1 MDAAVPQ
8 IASTGRLP
16 HLLLLLLVCLEGQ
29 GNRCGNAVS
38 CCHKVKV
45 NGGHK
50 VNLIHIKHVSLG
62 SKLTSA
68 GWFSRLRFLTSN
80 LYIPIYCP
88 VYPHISPLT
97 MFGVW
102 SNGDHS
108 FPQGQNS
115 PSSSPPGPSWRSF
128 PPQSAKHPG
137 AGSAHRRSS
146 DCSITWKSDMDDMV
160 FPVFWF
166 KAASRL
172 CWMVGHSQQPEA
184 GTEQDMRLPQIPQRS
199 HLWVPLTKWG
209 WQTAGCEWGWRRTSC
224 SERERSARQTNS
236 PEGRRVEGRV
246 KSDDRSLVCTILII
260 GTKKKNNATNITTSR
275 SIILIIATT

>member
-160 FPVFWF
+160 SQCFGSKQLPACAGWWVI
-166 KAASRL
+166 ASNLRRAPSRIWGSL
-172 CWMVGHSQQPEA
+172 KSLSAHISGCPSRNEDGKQQ
-184 GTEQDMRLPQIPQRS
+184 D
-199 HLWVPLTKWG
+199 V
-209 WQTAGCEWGWRRTSC
+209 
-224 SERERSARQTNS
+224 SE
-236 PEGRRVEGRV
+236 VEGELLVR
-246 KSDDRSLVCTILII
+246 KGKDLRGKPTRRRDDE
-260 GTKKKNNATNITTSR
+260 
-275 SIILIIATT
+275 